1 MKVLHKFTVNW
12 ADETDFDGF
21 EIVDME
27 DWENRKKVFDAINE
41 EEFEC
46 NINLGSNEDVDY
58 YKGEL
63 REYVEIGRNSTIISD
78 EEADVIDKYF
88 GSDNGPNLWID
99 FVESALND
107 RRYDSIN
114 EEAIAAVE
122 ELYSEECCDNDE
134 DDEYDE

>member
-58 YKGEL
+58 YKEDL
-63 REYVEIGRNSTIISD
+63 REYVEIGRNSTMISD
-78 EEADVIDKYF
+78 EEAAVIGKYF
-88 GSDNGPNLWID
+88 GCDNGPNLWLD
-99 FVESALND
+99 FVESALD
-107 RRYDSIN
+107 GCCRYDSIN
-114 EEAIAAVE
+114 KEAIAAVE
-122 ELYSEECCDNDE
+122 ELYPE
-134 DDEYDE
+134 DDEYDDGDE